1 MCVIHGVWCTHSV
14 RSWFVYH
21 PLAAAHL
28 MWVVVFRS
36 HIRDI
41 IELVKKVSSLF
52 VYFDVCVVCCEPS
65 LQAACKMLYS
75 QCTVCYVFCVYTLS
89 PTT

>member
-41 IELVKKVSSLF
+41 IELVKKVSSCF
-52 VYFDVCVVCCEPS
+52 VQLWVVYVICDFVLCMRLCISVCV
-65 LQAACKMLYS
+65 
-75 QCTVCYVFCVYTLS
+75 
-89 PTT
+89 